1 MIAPHR
7 RSRLCVLAAAASLA
21 GCVAYEAAPIDPEST
36 RNAFEA
42 RTLSDPELVTFA
54 RASLPAEAPFP
65 PPIWT
70 LDDLTVVALYDNPGI
85 AVARAELA
93 ATKAGVVSASA
104 RPNPT
109 LALDPEYVANAGGGL
124 QSWVLGA
131 RLDVPIETAGKRDL
145 RVERA
150 NRIVD
155 AAELALYDAAWH
167 VRSRLRGALLDHA
180 SAERDVQLLGEE
192 LGARRDAL
200 ALLEQRFAV
209 GDVSRPDLTDADI
222 QRGRTE
228 LELRARTA
236 HVRELRAQIAAALG
250 VSVRALDGQLVA
262 WPDVENPVPRP
273 DLQSNGLESH
283 DLESHGLEST
293 ERADPSSRLDVRRS
307 LAEYAA
313 AEAEVE
319 LEIAKQYPDVALGP
333 GYTYD
338 QGAHKF
344 LIGFSMPIPIFNKN
358 EGPIAEAEARRAAA
372 QARFLALQAAAIGE
386 IETAQARYAGAV
398 EELAQ
403 AETVL
408 ARHRERERRL
418 ERAVA
423 IGAEDRLALS
433 EARVQS
439 AVFARSRLEAAHRV
453 NAALGDL
460 EDALQR
466 PLMGAGL
473 LARVPVVDA
482 RSERR

>member
-1 MIAPHR
+1 MIALHR
-7 RSRLCVLAAAASLA
+7 RSRLGVVAVAASLA

-36 RNAFEA
+36 RSAFEA

-70 LDDLTVVALYDNPGI
+70 LDDLTIVALYDHPEI

-192 LGARRDAL
+192 LGARRDTL

-209 GDVSRPDLTDADI
+209 GEVSRPDLAQADI
-222 QRGRTE
+222 ERGRTE
-228 LELRARTA
+228 LELRASAARVRT
-236 HVRELRAQIAAALG
+236 LRARIAAALG
-250 VSVRALDGQLVA
+250 VSVRALDGQIVA

-273 DLQSNGLESH
+273 DL
-283 DLESHGLEST
+283 ESHGLESRDL
-293 ERADPSSRLDVRRS
+293 ESSLRADPSSRMDVRRS

-319 LEIAKQYPDVALGP
+319 LEIAKQYPDIALGP

-344 LIGFSMPIPIFNKN
+344 LIGFSMPIPIFNQN

-372 QARFLALQAAAIGE
+372 QARFLALQAAAIGD
-386 IETAQARYAGAV
+386 IETAEARYAGAI

-408 ARHRERERRL
+408 ERHRERERRF

-433 EARVQS
+433 EARVQR

-466 PLMGAGL
+466 PLTGAGL
-473 LARVPVVDA
+473 LARIPVVDA
-482 RSERR
+482 RSERQ

>member
-36 RNAFEA
+36 RTAFEA

-70 LDDLTVVALYDNPGI
+70 LDDLTVVALYDHPDI

-192 LGARRDAL
+192 LGARRDTL

-209 GDVSRPDLTDADI
+209 GDVSRPDLADADI
-222 QRGRTE
+222 ERGRAE
-228 LELRARTA
+228 LELHARTA
-236 HVRELRAQIAAALG
+236 HVQVLRAQIAASLG
-250 VSVRALDGQLVA
+250 VSVRALDGQIVA
-262 WPDVENPVPRP
+262 WPDVENPAPRP
-273 DLQSNGLESH
+273 
-283 DLESHGLEST
+283 DLESHGLES
-293 ERADPSSRLDVRRS
+293 RADPASRLDVRRA

-313 AEAEVE
+313 AEADVQ
-319 LEIAKQYPDVALGP
+319 LEIAKQYPDIALGP

-386 IETAQARYAGAV
+386 IETAEARYAGAV

-408 ARHRERERRL
+408 ERHRERERRL

-433 EARVQS
+433 EARVQRT
-439 AVFARSRLEAAHRV
+439 VFARSRLEAAHRV
-453 NAALGDL
+453 NAALGEL

-466 PLMGAGL
+466 PLTGAGL
-473 LARVPVVDA
+473 LARVPVVEA
-482 RSERR
+482 RVDHR